1 MNNINEQVVEGFGEE
16 WSSYD
21 QSELSQKELEKIFD
35 TYFSIFPWEK
45 IPKKAV
51 GFDLGCGSGRWAK
64 FIAPRV
70 GILHCIDPSPKA
82 LAIAEKNLKG
92 YLNCLFHLADADNI
106 PIPDAS
112 ADFAYSLG
120 VLHHIPDTM
129 SALKSCTKKLKPGAP
144 LLLYLY
150 YAFDNRRLWFRIIWR
165 VSDLLRKFV
174 SRTPY
179 LYRYYLSKLIALS
192 IYFPLARFAFLME
205 KLGINVDAF
214 PLSFYRNKTLYVMCN
229 DALDRFG
236 TILEHRFTRSQIKG
250 MMKKAGLENIK
261 FKESAPYWCAVGNRI
276 CAESSDL

>member
-1 MNNINEQVVEGFGEE
+1 MKNIDESVIEGFGEE

-21 QSELSQKELEKIFD
+21 QSELSQKELEKIFNN
-35 TYFSIFPWEK
+35 YFSIFPWEK

-64 FIAPRV
+64 FVAPRV
-70 GILHCIDPSPKA
+70 GILHCIDPSTKA
-82 LAIAEKNLKG
+82 LTIAEKNLKG
-92 YLNCLFHLADADNI
+92 YSNCLFHLAGADNI

-112 ADFAYSLG
+112 ADFGYSLG

-129 SALKSCTKKLKPGAP
+129 SALKSCTEKLKPGAP

-150 YAFDNRRLWFRIIWR
+150 YAFDNRPLWFRTIWKL
-165 VSDLLRKFV
+165 SDVLRGLISKM
-174 SRTPY
+174 PY
-179 LYRYYLSKLIALS
+179 SFRFCLSKLIALF
-192 IYFPLARFAFLME
+192 IYFPLARLAFLID

-236 TILEHRFTRSQIKG
+236 TILEHRFTRSQIKR
-250 MMKKAGLENIK
+250 MMEEAGLENIE

-276 CAESSDL
+276 CAES